1 MSHLLQIRNAG
12 TRMRILL
19 AALTIAF
26 LAGTAHS
33 QDMGGKGSKGRNPPQ
48 NAEQQKAEQ
57 QKKKAIDDAYK
68 AAVGRIPDPKE
79 KYDPWRNT
87 R

>member
-1 MSHLLQIRNAG
+1 
-12 TRMRILL
+12 MRILL

-26 LAGTAHS
+26 LAGTADA
-33 QDMGGKGSKGRNPPQ
+33 QDMGGKGNKGRNAPQ

-68 AAVGRIPDPKE
+68 AAVGRIPDPKD

>member
-1 MSHLLQIRNAG
+1 MEVPE
-12 TRMRILL
+12 MRVLL

-26 LAGTAHS
+26 LAGTADA

-68 AAVGRIPDPKE
+68 AALGRIPDPKD
-79 KYDPWRNT
+79 KYDPWRNA

>member
-1 MSHLLQIRNAG
+1 
-12 TRMRILL
+12 MRILL
-19 AALTIAF
+19 TALTIAF
-26 LAGTAHS
+26 LAGTVHS
-33 QDMGGKGSKGRNPPQ
+33 QDIGGKGSKGRNPLQ

-68 AAVGRIPDPKE
+68 TAVGRIPDPKE
-79 KYDPWRNT
+79 KYDRWRNT

>member
-1 MSHLLQIRNAG
+1 
-12 TRMRILL
+12 MRILL

-26 LAGTAHS
+26 LAGTVHS
-33 QDMGGKGSKGRNPPQ
+33 QDIVGKGSKGRNPLQ

-68 AAVGRIPDPKE
+68 TAVGRIPDPKE

>member
-1 MSHLLQIRNAG
+1 
-12 TRMRILL
+12 
-19 AALTIAF
+19 
-26 LAGTAHS
+26 
-33 QDMGGKGSKGRNPPQ
+33 MGGKGSKGRNAPQ

-68 AAVGRIPDPKE
+68 AAVGRIPDPKD